1 MKEKISILIAD
12 DQPIIRDGLATILSL
27 EEDMEIVGK
36 ANDGKEAVEL
46 ARLTNPSILLIDI
59 RMPVMNGIEA
69 VREIKSFLP
78 ELPVVMLTTFSEQEY
93 IIDALKAGASGYL
106 LKDMDTD
113 QLISSIRSFV
123 SGHIIFP
130 VGIKDFLMNHST
142 IASDGTPTSEGKS
155 IFLLLEQKGISFSER
170 EKELLDLVLMG
181 KTNEDIS
188 KEFYLSVG
196 TIKNYLGAIYKK
208 IGINSRS
215 ELMAYIYSLLK
226 EHDFLK

>member
-69 VREIKSFLP
+69 VREIKRFLP

-130 VGIKDFLMNHST
+130 VGIKDFLMNHSST
-142 IASDGTPTSEGKS
+142 ASDGTPTSEGKS

>member
-1 MKEKISILIAD
+1 M
-12 DQPIIRDGLATILSL
+12 
-27 EEDMEIVGK
+27 
-36 ANDGKEAVEL
+36 
-46 ARLTNPSILLIDI
+46 
-59 RMPVMNGIEA
+59 
-69 VREIKSFLP
+69 
-78 ELPVVMLTTFSEQEY
+78 
-93 IIDALKAGASGYL
+93 
-106 LKDMDTD
+106 
-113 QLISSIRSFV
+113 
-123 SGHIIFP
+123 
-130 VGIKDFLMNHST
+130 MNHST